1 MIDVRIKIFEHGPL
15 GLQVNVFGSGAANSM
30 REQIYL
36 EETQAAISAG
46 LAAAGKRVEAAGL
59 GAPLAPE
66 FLATVEK
73 GQAGPAPAPLS
84 PDAVELKL
92 AAPALQAPRPPLF
105 SEFAHNLLK
114 EIKAVAAEE
123 RECNLCEGAIA
134 MADRLVGMVTGRC
147 NEFTSA
153 VIRYGTWVR
162 TQRQDNLHGKN

>member
-1 MIDVRIKIFEHGPL
+1 MIDVRIKIFEHGPQ

-66 FLATVEK
+66 FLATVEN
-73 GQAGPAPAPLS
+73 GQAGKAAAPLG
-84 PDAVELKL
+84 PDAVEIKL
-92 AAPALQAPRPPLF
+92 EAPALQGPRPPLF
-105 SEFAHNLLK
+105 SEFADNLLK
-114 EIKAVAAEE
+114 ELKAVAAEE

-134 MADRLVGMVTGRC
+134 LADRVVGMVAGRC

-153 VIRYGTWVR
+153 VIRYGTWAK
-162 TQRQDNLHGKN
+162 TKRQGLHNGKN